1 MRYPAFILL
10 KAADK
15 FRGKTTAINQLRQTA
30 FTHLKFTGWGWIY
43 LSTPLDDYL
52 RYIIAWKLC
61 TAMKTSDVTDT
72 LELALQV

>member
-1 MRYPAFILL
+1 MRYPAFIVL

-15 FRGKTTAINQLRQTA
+15 FSGKTTAINQLWQTA
-30 FTHLKFTGWGWIY
+30 FTHLKITGWGWIY
-43 LSTPLDDYL
+43 LSTVLDDYS
-52 RYIIAWKLC
+52 RYIIAWKLR